1 MDWNLFW
8 NAFGAI
14 GTTVGS
20 LITAIAV
27 VVAVK
32 QYKQPLDKVIKVEF
46 TSALSRDVNSGKP
59 LSFYCISVKNKGIR
73 EVQINSLNIYG
84 KKKKVWIN
92 NVQFDSNVKINLPTK
107 VLPEECKEFL
117 FEVDNFRNA
126 LKMSVGDKVLKKNQK
141 VVIMVTD
148 SLGESYFCKTDIRI
162 KKMIKNI

>member
-27 VVAVK
+27 VIAVK
-32 QYKQPLDKVIKVEF
+32 QYKQPIDKVIKVEF
-46 TSALSRDVNSGKP
+46 TSALSIDENSGKP
-59 LSFYCISVKNKGIR
+59 LEFYCISVKNKGIR
-73 EVQINSLNIYG
+73 EVQIHSLNIYG

-92 NVQFDSNVKINLPTK
+92 NAQFNSNAKINLPTK

-117 FEVDNFRNA
+117 FEANNFRNV
-126 LKMSVGDKVLKKNQK
+126 LKMSADDKVLKKNQK
-141 VVIMVTD
+141 LVIMVTD
-148 SLGESYFCKTDIRI
+148 SLGENPSP
-162 KKMIKNI
+162 